1 MRQPTGLEQF
11 TQKIASTLPRG
22 YVSKV
27 NEWIGNIN
35 YQPTI
40 EQIMAKLE
48 AFQEEVDKYKDADKQ
63 FTQEEKEAR
72 RKQVEEMKK
81 SFLK

>member
-27 NEWIGNIN
+27 NEWIGNIT

-40 EQIMAKLE
+40 EQIMAKIE
-48 AFQEEVDKYKDADKQ
+48 AFQAEVDKYREADRQ
-63 FTQEEKEAR
+63 FTPEEKEAR
-72 RKQVEEMKK
+72 LKQVKEMKNK
-81 SFLK
+81 FLI